1 MSMGFSRWLC
11 TYNSKSTL
19 VKIVHPG
26 GHIELHDRPVLA
38 AEIMLRN
45 PRCCVAYPNVFRQ
58 PRAIVAPNTMLMQGQ
73 KFYIVPLGT
82 IRKLQRLS
90 RSPLQSHQTP
100 SPSSSSDASQTNYD
114 QERMISS
121 CWLCFAQNTSKQPYT
136 CLEQSDGD
144 KCTATNGTPET
155 RMPKEMEK
163 EEFASDEYC
172 FMCLFTG
179 IKSMRMQ
186 TEMSKAMM
194 HNVAVVVELNPLK

>member
-1 MSMGFSRWLC
+1 
-11 TYNSKSTL
+11 
-19 VKIVHPG
+19 
-26 GHIELHDRPVLA
+26 
-38 AEIMLRN
+38 MLRY

-100 SPSSSSDASQTNYD
+100 SPSLDASQTNYD

-121 CWLCFAQNTSKQPYT
+121 CWLCFAQNTSKQPHT
-136 CLEQSDGD
+136 CLEQSD
-144 KCTATNGTPET
+144 ET

-172 FMCLFTG
+172 FICLFTG
-179 IKSMRMQ
+179 IKSIANANRYVESNDAQ
-186 TEMSKAMM
+186 CSSSSRVESSQVRELSRKRAKELAWKGIKMSYKKRLYLDDWQPKLESI
-194 HNVAVVVELNPLK
+194 NEE